1 MNRLIA
7 LLSTFS
13 LLVLITAC
21 GSVPPAPT
29 DRFYRL
35 QPVQVSSAPE
45 ALSGAVAVH
54 AFSADSL
61 YACLLYTSRCV

>member
-7 LLSTFS
+7 LLSTVS

-21 GSVPPAPT
+21 GSVPPAPV

-35 QPVQVSSAPE
+35 QPVSVSSASKAMKNRRFFAPVKG
-45 ALSGAVAVH
+45 SVMDGR
-54 AFSADSL
+54 SSL
-61 YACLLYTSRCV
+61 RCNS

>member
-7 LLSTFS
+7 LLSTVS

-21 GSVPPAPT
+21 GSVPLAPT

-35 QPVQVSSAPE
+35 QPVQGPSAPV
-45 ALSGAVAVH
+45 ALSL
-54 AFSADSL
+54 SL
-61 YACLLYTSRCV
+61 IHI